1 MLTKRREST
10 RGKNEESRDSNQIP
24 RIFLIIDDYSTIR
37 RRYVP
42 EDRRPPGKGSCDD
55 TRRSTCHH
63 IRWAGVGTGPG
74 PRLRPHSSRVSA
86 PGRSRTGT
94 CQVGRLLAAPGAPS
108 PGDRSR
114 NRFRR
119 SDASYL
125 PSFHFST
132 GTTITASSSEPT
144 IDAAHHVFA
153 GCRASR
159 GPIVTFHRTPP
170 CAPSPPPR
178 SNQGPTWSW
187 MDDGQGETGQ
197 NCLTPV
203 WSTVSSLS
211 SLALGCRCERIEKCI
226 RFFYLLS
233 GGVSLNKEV
242 DFIASYFLFFLNKDS
257 IRFR

>member
-1 MLTKRREST
+1 MFLELLHFYLRLRRT
-10 RGKNEESRDSNQIP
+10 
-24 RIFLIIDDYSTIR
+24 LSTISTLLR
-37 RRYVP
+37 HYVP
-42 EDRRPPGKGSCDD
+42 EDRRPPGRGSCDD

-132 GTTITASSSEPT
+132 GTTITASSSERT

-170 CAPSPPPR
+170 SAPSPPPRITR

-203 WSTVSSLS
+203 WSTVSSLPLS
-211 SLALGCRCERIEKCI
+211 PSVVERGENFEKCM
-226 RFFYLLS
+226 Y
-233 GGVSLNKEV
+233 VSLNEE
-242 DFIASYFLFFLNKDS
+242 FYCLFFFFKQRP
-257 IRFR
+257 IEMK